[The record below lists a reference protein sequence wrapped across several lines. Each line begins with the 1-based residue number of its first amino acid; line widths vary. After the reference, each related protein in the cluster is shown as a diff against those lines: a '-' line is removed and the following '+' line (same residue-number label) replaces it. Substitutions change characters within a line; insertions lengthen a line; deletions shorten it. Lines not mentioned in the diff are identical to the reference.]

1 MVRQLESK
9 AGDRTKKDSV
19 LAASFINTY
28 HRCGSLRDAR
38 RIFDDLSATA
48 ELKNQVFSWNMMMH
62 AYNLHHQPREVKRLY
77 EAMTKGSG
85 PPPNL
90 KSLNNALTACAELH
104 NSEGLAC
111 GKEIHNLALT
121 KFGTKSR
128 NNTTNTTNKQLLGDR
143 VVVLSLINMYA
154 KCGSQG
160 DARRVLED
168 STPQVRNEPD
178 FISDVMRLYNASSPP
193 RHQETLDL
201 FFDSIQR
208 GIKPNYYSQSNALA
222 ACGGLGSAAALEKGR
237 QIHTYLVD
245 NKILR
250 SPQNRETYLLKDE
263 LVAMYR

>member
-1 MVRQLESK
+1 MVRQLESE
-9 AGDRTKKDSV
+9 AGDRTKKDAV
-19 LAASFINTY
+19 LAASFIHTY

-38 RIFDDLSATA
+38 RIFDSSATA
-48 ELKNQVFSWNMMMH
+48 DLKNQVFSWNMMMH

-104 NSEGLAC
+104 NSEGLAW
-111 GKEIHNLALT
+111 GKEIHNLALK
-121 KFGTKSR
+121 KFGTH
-128 NNTTNTTNKQLLGDR
+128 NNTTNNTNNNKRLLLGDR
-143 VVVLSLINMYA
+143 VVVLSLINMYT
-154 KCGSQG
+154 KCGSLA

-168 STPQVRNEPD
+168 STPQVRNDPGV
-178 FISDVMRLYNASSPP
+178 ISDVMRHYNASSPP